1 MKKLFL
7 MIIMAAAVVA
17 CQKQPGATAKIDA
30 NGDCVFQNSLVGF
43 RLNGAGNPVIT
54 DGFEAILKA
63 QDGKQTVVKD
73 RKTAMAASLNDGGSV
88 LVANDSLIFPHA
100 NFESFEIVEQTAG
113 HVTFTLSYPEWT
125 VGEDKISLKRKITL
139 RNNQYFCEVT
149 DEYVVSSGLDVNV
162 AAGFAK
168 RGVEKNEVGK
178 DYIIAWE
185 SVPGEGNMGV
195 GIVVPMADS
204 FEYDGLADNALALCD
219 ARYRKVTYAVGNC
232 WSKGAIAD
240 FNGWAAVVK

>member
-1 MKKLFL
+1 
-7 MIIMAAAVVA
+7 MAAAIVS
-17 CQKQPGATAKIDA
+17 CQKQPAATATIDA
-30 NGDCVFQNSLVGF
+30 NGDCVFQNSLVSF
-43 RLNGAGNPVIT
+43 RLNGTKNPVIT

-73 RKTAMAASLNDGGSV
+73 RKSAMAASLNDGGTV
-88 LVANDSLIFPHA
+88 LVADDSLIFPHA

-139 RNNQYFCEVT
+139 RENQLFCEVA
-149 DEYVVSSGLDVNV
+149 DEYNINTSRDISV

-168 RGVEKNEVGK
+168 RGVEMNEVGK

-195 GIVVPMADS
+195 GIVVPMAER
-204 FEYDGLADNALALCD
+204 FEFDGLEDNALAFCD
-219 ARYRKVTYAVGNC
+219 ARYRKVTYAVGSC
-232 WSKGAIAD
+232 WSKGAITD
-240 FNGWAAVVK
+240 FNGWAAKVK